1 MSGRCVVH
9 VAEII
14 PGPGLP
20 DPLRVPREPVPA
32 AAGGAV
38 GHLDNKNAFRDQLCN
53 RRTLTIDNPQETFH
67 LSSASHGHTEGVTLL
82 DTGSLQAPLGVT
94 LHVVDLVVN
103 SPHLYVTSLSI

>member
-38 GHLDNKNAFRDQLCN
+38 GHLTKQL
-53 RRTLTIDNPQETFH
+53 TLGIRLAWPWRYTQCPEKVYFLCLTKK
-67 LSSASHGHTEGVTLL
+67 
-82 DTGSLQAPLGVT
+82 
-94 LHVVDLVVN
+94 
-103 SPHLYVTSLSI
+103 